1 MCVTTRPPQR
11 FGALG
16 AVRWS
21 SHSTTTDESKVK
33 RRAILASGL
42 PFARYAEELTALEQL
57 PSVPANSLPTIISE
71 YAAAGKHE
79 MILARLRPLVPRLRG
94 GAGAF
99 GLIIK
104 ALQDVRG
111 SVEVAFAVM
120 HQAATRPARSKTD
133 KATAPDARAYHC
145 LIGVCA
151 RQGDYTD
158 ALRVGQLMDDNR
170 VAFTSGTYDCL
181 INACAR
187 SLTDKLDSA
196 LVGVDSVAG
205 ANNVDTGAR
214 RHPGL
219 DAAFALLDDMRQQ
232 RGLEPDRRIY
242 CSLMRVCL
250 SYGDVAR
257 MRRTF
262 DDMRQRAGIAPDIYA
277 FNFLM
282 QGCAV
287 ERDLGAAMRV
297 LADMKL
303 ARVAPVTITYNMI
316 LNLCAETAAAA
327 ASESADSVDSAG
339 TQSVD
344 SLAAAEQVLARM
356 EQSRLAPPDQVTFN
370 TLLKACANAAASRS
384 AAGAAAVGGFVEAL
398 DKATAYVAAMKARDI
413 DPDVYTYNTLLQVCS
428 HCPRPWKR
436 TTVDDADTGDD
447 AAAAEHGQAAAA
459 ARVDK
464 VVEEVMREMNERGVR
479 PDGATVTLLISHF
492 GAREDPARAFAVL
505 SDMKRANIKPYLPS
519 FTALITACRHYSDP
533 AMAEQM
539 ALTALDELKTAGLTP
554 TAAVMNAFMAVTP
567 QRAPKVLAMMRD
579 HNIEPTESTWNQL
592 IYSVAWRLKSESDK
606 NESGNENETSRE
618 LELLEEAF
626 ASADRLQQSSGSGP
640 ASVAYGYLLEACLY
654 AAQRISARR
663 ESTTGTGVDAD
674 EDVSGGQAVLSA
686 DDRAELQRVAQ
697 LADRCWR
704 DMLAHQPTAI
714 TREACAVRMRLCL
727 RSASRL
733 DPADAA
739 EARAGLQGAIEAY
752 GEMRRRGFLPSPL
765 TYGALART
773 CARHGAF
780 ERVTQ
785 LVEDM
790 RAQGVQPSTAT
801 LGATAQALTSS
812 RSAGAAAAL
821 AALRDLVLPKSTAA
835 PTSA

>member
-1 MCVTTRPPQR
+1 M
-11 FGALG
+11 
-16 AVRWS
+16 
-21 SHSTTTDESKVK
+21 
-33 RRAILASGL
+33 
-42 PFARYAEELTALEQL
+42 
-57 PSVPANSLPTIISE
+57 
-71 YAAAGKHE
+71 
-79 MILARLRPLVPRLRG
+79 PRLRG

-99 GLIIK
+99 GLIVK
-104 ALQDVRG
+104 ALQDVRTLHHTHTHTAKCVLQVRG

-120 HQAATRPARSKTD
+120 YQAATRPTRSKTN

-158 ALRVGQLMDDNR
+158 ALRVGQLMDENG

-196 LVGVDSVAG
+196 VVGD
-205 ANNVDTGAR
+205 NVDTAHH
-214 RHPGL
+214 HPGL
-219 DAAFALLDDMRQQ
+219 DAAFALFDDMRQQ

-303 ARVAPVTITYNMI
+303 ARVAPMTITYNMI

-339 TQSVD
+339 APIVD
-344 SLAAAEQVLARM
+344 GLAAAEQVLARM

-370 TLLKACANAAASRS
+370 TLLKACANAAAARS

-398 DKATAYVAAMKARDI
+398 DKATAYVAAMKPRDI
-413 DPDVYTYNTLLQVCS
+413 EPDVYTYNTLLQVCS
-428 HCPRPWKR
+428 HVPPTPWR
-436 TTVDDADTGDD
+436 RASDDDDTVEDIT
-447 AAAAEHGQAAAA
+447 AAEEAVAAVA

-492 GAREDPARAFAVL
+492 GAREDPDRAFALL
-505 SDMKRANIKPYLPS
+505 SDMRRANIKPYLPS

-533 AMAEQM
+533 AMAE
-539 ALTALDELKTAGLTP
+539 
-554 TAAVMNAFMAVTP
+554 VRVVRV
-567 QRAPKVLAMMRD
+567 RACVCVCGGASHFVWVVCVCSK
-579 HNIEPTESTWNQL
+579 
-592 IYSVAWRLKSESDK
+592 WR
-606 NESGNENETSRE
+606 SRRWM
-618 LELLEEAF
+618 
-626 ASADRLQQSSGSGP
+626 S
-640 ASVAYGYLLEACLY
+640 
-654 AAQRISARR
+654 
-663 ESTTGTGVDAD
+663 
-674 EDVSGGQAVLSA
+674 
-686 DDRAELQRVAQ
+686 
-697 LADRCWR
+697 
-704 DMLAHQPTAI
+704 
-714 TREACAVRMRLCL
+714 
-727 RSASRL
+727 
-733 DPADAA
+733 
-739 EARAGLQGAIEAY
+739 
-752 GEMRRRGFLPSPL
+752 
-765 TYGALART
+765 
-773 CARHGAF
+773 
-780 ERVTQ
+780 
-785 LVEDM
+785 
-790 RAQGVQPSTAT
+790 
-801 LGATAQALTSS
+801 
-812 RSAGAAAAL
+812 
-821 AALRDLVLPKSTAA
+821 
-835 PTSA
+835 